1 MKNIL
6 LKLLIAALTLIAI
19 GLLLYLSYPSYASI
33 ARNERYLSHKI
44 VPTNFIFASINY
56 IEQRFKE
63 SNQKLE
69 RISEDAQLDTSW
81 QKIDKKT
88 VLVLILGETA
98 RADHFAVNDYSID
111 TTPRLSARVSKG
123 EVVNFTQVSSCGTRT
138 AVSLPCIF
146 SNLPRKKYS
155 KSKARNSENLLDF
168 FLATGFS
175 VQWRDNNTGCK
186 GICERTSVINF
197 HESTNDRHCV
207 DSECYDEILLNNL
220 SQQIQQN
227 SRNQIIVLHQ
237 KGSHGPAYYLRYPQA
252 FKKYTPTCD
261 SNELQ
266 SCSRQHLINAYDN
279 TIYYTDYFI
288 DKTIELLE
296 HLSPEINAS
305 MIYMSDHG
313 ESLGENNIYLHGT
326 PYFMAPAAQTHV
338 PLMVW
343 MSEQFQHS
351 FKIDYQ
357 CLQQQQDTELSHDNY
372 FHSLLGLMHINT
384 DYYDKQLDI
393 FAKCRGGGKHLISDG
408 NP

>member
-6 LKLLIAALTLIAI
+6 LKLLIIVSTFIAI
-19 GLLLYLSYPSYASI
+19 AFLLYLSYPSYASI
-33 ARNERYLSHKI
+33 ARNERYLSHEI
-44 VPTNFIFASINY
+44 VPTNFIFASISY

-69 RISEDAQLDTSW
+69 RISKEAQLGSNW

-98 RADHFAVNDYSID
+98 RADHFGVNGYSTD

-123 EVVNFTQVSSCGTRT
+123 EVVNFTQVSSCGTST

-146 SNLPRKKYS
+146 SNLSRKSYS
-155 KSKARNSENLLDF
+155 KSEAKKSENLLDF
-168 FLATGFS
+168 FLTTGFS

-186 GICERTSVINF
+186 GICERTEIINF
-197 HESTNDRHCV
+197 HESTNDKHCV

-227 SRNQIIVLHQ
+227 PRNQVIVLHQ
-237 KGSHGPAYYLRYPQA
+237 KGSHGPAYYLRYPQV
-252 FKKYTPTCD
+252 FKKYLPTCD

-266 SCSRQHLINAYDN
+266 SCAQQHLINTYDN

-343 MSEQFQHS
+343 LSKQFQHS
-351 FKIDYQ
+351 FNIDYQ
-357 CLQQQQDTELSHDNY
+357 CLKQLQNTELSHDNY
-372 FHSLLGLMHINT
+372 FHSLLGLMRINT
-384 DYYDKQLDI
+384 DYYDNQLDI
-393 FAKCRGGGKHLISDG
+393 FAKCRPG
-408 NP
+408 NRSVNADYL